1 MMTID
6 TISSLIEEAAPSK
19 RRAGETL
26 WHAFMRRI
34 VAWST
39 RSRSRQVLSELTEG
53 QLRDIGLTEHEAR
66 REARRS
72 LMVRLGDSRLPPF

>member
-6 TISSLIEEAAPSK
+6 TISSLVEKAAPSE
-19 RRAGETL
+19 RLGGDTL

-34 VAWST
+34 VAWSS
-39 RSRSRQVLSELTEG
+39 RSRSRQVLAELTED

-72 LMVRLGDSRLPPF
+72 LMVQLGDSRLPPF